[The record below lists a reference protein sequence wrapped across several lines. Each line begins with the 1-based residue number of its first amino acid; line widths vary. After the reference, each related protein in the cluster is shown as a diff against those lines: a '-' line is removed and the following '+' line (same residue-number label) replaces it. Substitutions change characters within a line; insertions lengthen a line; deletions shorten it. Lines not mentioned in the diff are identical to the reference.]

1 MTQTTNRPRGYIYTL
16 LATLSFSNVYIF
28 SKAAMN
34 QMSMS
39 QFWFFWFLIAVS
51 LNLAVLVFRGK
62 LSVLRT
68 IPKKSRWLFPTLGAM
83 EIATTTLFFASIK
96 VIENPAVT
104 GFLGN
109 LFPLFVTLMGVVL
122 LKERFTR
129 LESVGII
136 IVLLGA
142 FVTSYSGSAK
152 LADFFI
158 PGTGLVVLNALFA
171 AATTILV
178 KVKVKDFPPELLN
191 FNRTFW
197 LFLFA
202 IGWIIVS
209 GDSLNV
215 PGRALLNTGLGAFFG
230 PFLAVLLVYK
240 SYQHIEASR
249 SSIIQAL
256 KGLFVMGGVL
266 IYFGQLPQGYQIFG
280 GILSIVG
287 VIVMASGKLPAQYR
301 DRKAR
306 KTESGKH
313 LGNYQNVN
321 SNLTNP

>member
-306 KTESGKH
+306 KENSGKH

>member
-51 LNLAVLVFRGK
+51 LNLAVLIFRGK

-129 LESVGII
+129 LESAGII

>member
-1 MTQTTNRPRGYIYTL
+1 LHPNTNRMTTQASRPRGYIYTV
-16 LATLSFSNVYIF
+16 LATISFSNVYIF

-34 QMSMS
+34 DMSMS
-39 QFWFFWFLIAVS
+39 QFWFYWFLIAVS
-51 LNLAVLVFRGK
+51 LNLAVVISRGK

-68 IPKKSRWLFPTLGAM
+68 LPKKSRWVLPTLGAM

-104 GFLGN
+104 SFLGN

-129 LESVGII
+129 LETVGIVV
-136 IVLLGA
+136 VLVGA
-142 FVTSYSGSAK
+142 FITSYSGSAK

-158 PGTGLVVLNALFA
+158 PGTGIVVLNALFA

-202 IGWIIVS
+202 IGWILVS
-209 GDSLNV
+209 GDSLHV
-215 PGRALLNTGLGAFFG
+215 PGKALLNTGLGAFFG
-230 PFLAVLLVYK
+230 PFLAVLLLYK
-240 SYQHIEASR
+240 SFEHIEASR

-280 GILSIVG
+280 GVLSIAG
-287 VIVMASGKLPAQYR
+287 VILIAVAKLPEQYR
-301 DRKAR
+301 NKKAR
-306 KTESGKH
+306 KENSGQK
-313 LGNYQNVN
+313 NISTVR
-321 SNLTNP
+321 